1 MKLINVTILRIL
13 LNITRKMVT
22 RVTSQNEKCKMLVG
36 CLRDGC
42 LMVGCLHIDCLEGCL
57 LWRCFYVLGYANY
70 AVCRK
75 MITAN

>member
-22 RVTSQNEKCKMLVG
+22 SATNENVNVMPVG

-42 LMVGCLHIDCLEGCL
+42 LMVGCLQVGCL
-57 LWRCFYVLGYANY
+57 YGCLHVEVLVLCVGYANN
-70 AVCRK
+70 VCR
-75 MITAN
+75 